1 MPQDGQRSTRGIK
14 ATVKAPLIFSAV
26 LAAVTFVVVLF
37 AASGG
42 TAHQMRV
49 DTATVAA
56 GIAFIVSLVVAA
68 MLMMIERPNADHLGK
83 GSGINRVSSR
93 IPGGAAKAPT
103 DPDHVEDPAFG
114 QRRADEA
121 D

>member
-1 MPQDGQRSTRGIK
+1 MPQDRQRSTRGIK

-42 TAHQMRV
+42 TANQMRF
-49 DTATVAA
+49 DTASVAA
-56 GIAFIVSLVVAA
+56 AIAFIVSLVVAA
-68 MLMMIERPNADHLGK
+68 MLMMIEKPNADHLGK

-103 DPDHVEDPAFG
+103 DPHHVEDPEYG
-114 QRRADEA
+114 QRHAAD
-121 D
+121 DD

>member
-1 MPQDGQRSTRGIK
+1 MPQDRQRSTRGIK
-14 ATVKAPLIFSAV
+14 ATVRAPLIFSAV
-26 LAAVTFVVVLF
+26 LAAVAFVVVLF

-42 TAHQMRV
+42 TANRMRI
-49 DTATVAA
+49 DTAVVAA

-68 MLMMIERPNADHLGK
+68 MLMMIEKPNADHLGQ

-103 DPDHVEDPAFG
+103 DPNHVDGPEYG
-114 QRRADEA
+114 QRRSGEDG
-121 D
+121 

>member
-1 MPQDGQRSTRGIK
+1 MPQDRQSSRRGIK
-14 ATVKAPLIFSAV
+14 AGVKAPLIFSAV

-42 TAHQMRV
+42 TANQLRF
-49 DTATVAA
+49 DTAVVAA

-68 MLMMIERPNADHLGK
+68 MLMMIEKPNADHLGK

-103 DPDHVEDPAFG
+103 DPDHVENPEYG
-114 QRRADEA
+114 QRRPDE